1 MGNDFPATVMVA
13 EGSRSMSAV
22 NILRRFTGRFT
33 VFSKSELPNS
43 IATGVVYWL
52 LRTLNFASCAMSCS

>member
-1 MGNDFPATVMVA
+1 MVA

-33 VFSKSELPNS
+33 VFSESELPNS

-52 LRTLNFASCAMSCS
+52 LRTLNFASCIMSCS